1 MEDLEQ
7 KSMDDL
13 SFGRQMPRG
22 YVTKEKIDKTVWTKK
37 FFALVHSELNN
48 PIGLD
53 KLMWKWSGYK
63 AGTIIMCSRRM
74 RQVSRC
80 PLAAYSLPPPR
91 PACALASPPC
101 AQPRHR
107 HRRRSWM
114 ISTMRRSTR
123 G

>member
-13 SFGRQMPRG
+13 SLGRQMPKG
-22 YVTKEKIDKTVWTKK
+22 YVTKEKVDKTVWTKK

-80 PLAAYSLPPPR
+80 PLAA
-91 PACALASPPC
+91 
-101 AQPRHR
+101 
-107 HRRRSWM
+107 
-114 ISTMRRSTR
+114 
-123 G
+123 

>member
-1 MEDLEQ
+1 MHHLTHNPSPVQAMEDLEQ

-13 SFGRQMPRG
+13 SFRRQMPRG
-22 YVTKEKIDKTVWTKK
+22 YVTKEKVDKTVWTKK

-80 PLAAYSLPPPR
+80 PLAA
-91 PACALASPPC
+91 
-101 AQPRHR
+101 
-107 HRRRSWM
+107 
-114 ISTMRRSTR
+114 
-123 G
+123 